1 MSSMATTRKQTT
13 PRLQRDASLD
23 EVIDAVNEL
32 AAEWPGAGRLSPSKP
47 LDAPDP
53 SAVITY
59 SEEEYDAL
67 MRRLDAP
74 AAPNKRLR
82 RTMLGR
88 GG

>member
-23 EVIDAVNEL
+23 DVIDAVNEL
-32 AAEWPGAGRLSPSKP
+32 AADWPDADRLSPSKP
-47 LDAPDP
+47 LDAADP

-59 SEEEYDAL
+59 SEEEYEAL

-74 AAPNKRLR
+74 PAPNERLR
-82 RTMLGR
+82 RTMLGP

>member
-1 MSSMATTRKQTT
+1 MSSMATTGKQTT
-13 PRLQRDASLD
+13 PRLRREASLD

-32 AAEWPGAGRLSPSKP
+32 AAEWPSAGRLSPSKP

-67 MRRLDAP
+67 MKRLEAP
-74 AAPNKRLR
+74 PAPNERLR
-82 RTMLGR
+82 RTMLGP